1 MVPLFS
7 PLSELYPELL
17 SFPRQTSGGPSEGQS
32 GGGGS
37 GITLTLRQPC
47 RGVPGDGARTPTRGS
62 PGLSAAASGVFPARC
77 QPAHRAR
84 LRGRA
89 VQPSPAALPRPR
101 PDGRAL
107 APQLWVLWAGRAP
120 GAGQPS
126 VVRVERAR
134 QEGVDC
140 SRCLLPL
147 PRPLPGR
154 TATAP
159 PRSSRDLAPRI

>member
-17 SFPRQTSGGPSEGQS
+17 SFPRQTSGGPSEGRS

-47 RGVPGDGARTPTRGS
+47 RGVLGDGARTRGS

-84 LRGRA
+84 LCGRA

-126 VVRVERAR
+126 AVRVESSTFIFLYTMTCCW
-134 QEGVDC
+134 GLMFSHN
-140 SRCLLPL
+140 SRKPKFVVISLKN
-147 PRPLPGR
+147 
-154 TATAP
+154 
-159 PRSSRDLAPRI
+159 

>member
-17 SFPRQTSGGPSEGQS
+17 SFPRQTSGGPSEGRS

-47 RGVPGDGARTPTRGS
+47 RGVLGDGARTRGS

-84 LRGRA
+84 LCGRA

-126 VVRVERAR
+126 AVRVERAR

-159 PRSSRDLAPRI
+159 PRRSRDLAPRI